1 MRILIRN
8 IIILLLLG
16 LAVFG
21 IVKYIILQREK
32 YDLLE
37 SVKQMKVQLAQLEN
51 EKQGIKRSYE
61 EEKAL
66 HLAAQEKN
74 VQLEGSLKSTQE
86 QLDKIT
92 LDYQGL
98 KEDVEKL
105 NAEVSAVKAEK
116 TFLAEEN
123 DELQV
128 KLSGAKNENESLIAR
143 LTSIPEL
150 KKAIRELKKQ
160 MRNAGHEIK
169 KKIMSEKKII
179 GNQGFVIKQGQ
190 PTVSSKV
197 KIEVQ
202 PAEETR

>member
-32 YDLLE
+32 YDLIE

-61 EEKAL
+61 EEKTL

-128 KLSGAKNENESLIAR
+128 KLSDVKNENESLIAR

-202 PAEETR
+202 PAEEAR

>member
-8 IIILLLLG
+8 IIIISLLA

-32 YDLLE
+32 YDLVE
-37 SVKQMKVQLAQLEN
+37 TVKQIKVQLVQLEN

-61 EEKAL
+61 EEKSL
-66 HLAAQEKN
+66 RLAAEGKN
-74 VQLEGSLKSTQE
+74 VQLEGTLKSTQA

-92 LDYQGL
+92 LDYQSL

-116 TFLAEEN
+116 VFLSEEN
-123 DELQV
+123 DELQI
-128 KLSGAKNENESLIAR
+128 KLNDTKKENESLIAR

-160 MRNAGHEIK
+160 MRHAGQEIK
-169 KKIMSEKKII
+169 KKIKMERKIL
-179 GNQGFVIKQGQ
+179 GNQGFVIKKGQ
-190 PTVSSKV
+190 PTVNSKV

-202 PAEETR
+202 PAEAVR